1 MKKKIFTFI
10 SIFTFITLISS
21 CNFFVT
27 TDDDKKDNHYS
38 GSDDYFV
45 VTLVNNS
52 SSDIINW
59 YLLDIRTNTKY
70 GDKND
75 IVVESGNSKSYSFKG
90 FKSYEP
96 TIVFDEKNTYI
107 PKDVYLENNIKIII
121 TGNRYDPE
129 FQIIVDNSRKNIELH
144 NVASQIN

>member
-1 MKKKIFTFI
+1 MIKRFFSFISVLTFI
-10 SIFTFITLISS
+10 ALISS

-27 TDDDKKDNHYS
+27 TDNDKKDNHYS
-38 GSDDYFV
+38 SSDDYFV

-59 YLLDIRTNTKY
+59 YLLDIRTNNKY

-75 IVVESGNSKSYSFKG
+75 IVVEKGDSKSYSFKG

-96 TIVFDEKNTYI
+96 TIEFDEKHTYI
-107 PKDVYLENNIKIII
+107 TKDVYLENNIKIII
-121 TGNRYDPE
+121 TGNRYDPK
-129 FQIIVDNSRKNIELH
+129 FQIEDDISRKNIELH

>member
-1 MKKKIFTFI
+1 MIKRFFSFI
-10 SIFTFITLISS
+10 SILTFIALISS

-27 TDDDKKDNHYS
+27 TDNDKKDNHYS
-38 GSDDYFV
+38 SSDDYFV

-59 YLLDIRTNTKY
+59 YLLDIRTNNKY

-75 IVVESGNSKSYSFKG
+75 IVVEKGDSKSYSFKG
-90 FKSYEP
+90 FKSYEQ
-96 TIVFDEKNTYI
+96 TIEFDEKHTYI
-107 PKDVYLENNIKIII
+107 TKDVYLENNIKIII
-121 TGNRYDPE
+121 TGNRYDPK
-129 FQIIVDNSRKNIELH
+129 FQIEDDISRKNIELH

>member
-1 MKKKIFTFI
+1 MIKKIFSFI
-10 SIFTFITLISS
+10 SILTFIALISS

-38 GSDDYFV
+38 GRDDYFV

-75 IVVESGNSKSYSFKG
+75 IVVERGDSKSYSFKG

-107 PKDVYLENNIKIII
+107 SKDVYLENNIKIII

>member
-1 MKKKIFTFI
+1 MIKKIFSFI
-10 SIFTFITLISS
+10 SILTFIALISS

-59 YLLDIRTNTKY
+59 YLVDIRTDTKY

-75 IVVESGNSKSYSFKG
+75 QMEV
-90 FKSYEP
+90 
-96 TIVFDEKNTYI
+96 
-107 PKDVYLENNIKIII
+107 
-121 TGNRYDPE
+121 R
-129 FQIIVDNSRKNIELH
+129 
-144 NVASQIN
+144 